1 MGIIPRFNKK
11 LVSRI
16 KELRE
21 EQKISQQELAKS
33 VGVSRQ
39 TIYYLE
45 RGTSNPSLTL
55 SLDISKTLNK
65 PIEEIFYFEPV
76 IRDLVDNIKLGD
88 IKEIADEIG
97 IDYNKIL
104 KLSEIDDE
112 QLSKMYTE
120 EELIKISETLGEEFH
135 KLFLKDEGTEE

>member
-1 MGIIPRFNKK
+1 MGIIPRYNKK

-45 RGTSNPSLTL
+45 RGSSNPSLTL

-120 EELIKISETLGEEFH
+120 EELTKISEALGEEFH
-135 KLFLKDEGTEE
+135 KLFLKDEE

>member
-45 RGTSNPSLTL
+45 RGASNPSLTL

-120 EELIKISETLGEEFH
+120 EELTKISETLGEEFH
-135 KLFLKDEGTEE
+135 KLFLKDEE

>member
-1 MGIIPRFNKK
+1 MGIIPRYNKK

-45 RGTSNPSLTL
+45 RGSSNPSLTL

-76 IRDLVDNIKLGD
+76 IKDLVNNIKLGD

-120 EELIKISETLGEEFH
+120 EELTKISEALGEEFH
-135 KLFLKDEGTEE
+135 KLFLKDEE

>member
-1 MGIIPRFNKK
+1 VGIIPRFNKK

-45 RGTSNPSLTL
+45 RGSSNPSLTL

-120 EELIKISETLGEEFH
+120 EELTKISETLGEEFH
-135 KLFLKDEGTEE
+135 KLFLKDEE

>member
-1 MGIIPRFNKK
+1 MRLVKK
-11 LVSRI
+11 LVSKI

-21 EQKISQQELAKS
+21 EQKISQQDLAKS

-45 RGTSNPSLTL
+45 RGMSNPSLTL
-55 SLDISKTLNK
+55 SLDISKQFNK
-65 PIEEIFYFEPV
+65 PIEEIFFYEPV
-76 IRDLVDNIKLGD
+76 IKEIIDNIKLGD
-88 IKEIADEIG
+88 LKEIADEIG
-97 IDYNKIL
+97 IEYNKIM

-120 EELIKISETLGEEFH
+120 EELTKISEALGIEFH
-135 KLFLKDEGTEE
+135 KLFLKDME

>member
-1 MGIIPRFNKK
+1 MGIIPRYNKK

-21 EQKISQQELAKS
+21 EQKISQQDLAKS
-33 VGVSRQ
+33 VGVSHQ

-45 RGTSNPSLTL
+45 RGSSNPSLTL
-55 SLDISKTLNK
+55 SLDISKTLHK

-76 IRDLVDNIKLGD
+76 IRDLVNNIKLGD

-120 EELIKISETLGEEFH
+120 EELTKISEALGEEFH
-135 KLFLKDEGTEE
+135 KLFLKDEE

>member
-45 RGTSNPSLTL
+45 RGSSNPSLTL

-76 IRDLVDNIKLGD
+76 IKDLVDNIKLGD

-120 EELIKISETLGEEFH
+120 EELTKISEALGEEFH
-135 KLFLKDEGTEE
+135 KLFLKDEE

>member
-1 MGIIPRFNKK
+1 MPRFNKK

-16 KELRE
+16 RELRE
-21 EQKISQQELAKS
+21 ELKISQQELAKT

-55 SLDISKTLNK
+55 SMDISKILNK

-76 IRDLVDNIKLGD
+76 IKDLIDNIKLGEL
-88 IKEIADEIG
+88 KEIAEEIG
-97 IDYNKIL
+97 IKYERIL
-104 KLSEIDDE
+104 KLSEIDDN
-112 QLSKMYTE
+112 QLTEMYTE
-120 EELIKISETLGEEFH
+120 GELIKIAEGLGFELQE
-135 KLFLKDEGTEE
+135 LFLKDEKEIS

>member
-1 MGIIPRFNKK
+1 MGIILKFNKK

-21 EQKISQQELAKS
+21 EQNISQQDLAKS

-45 RGTSNPSLTL
+45 RGSSNPSLTL
-55 SLDISKTLNK
+55 SLDISKHLNK
-65 PIEEIFYFEPV
+65 PIEEIFYYEPV
-76 IRDLVDNIKLGD
+76 IKDLIDNIKLGD

-97 IDYNKIL
+97 IGYNKIL
-104 KLSEIDDE
+104 KLSDIDDE

-120 EELIKISETLGEEFH
+120 EELTKVSEGLGEEFH
-135 KLFLKDEGTEE
+135 KLFLKNEE

>member
-1 MGIIPRFNKK
+1 MGIIPRYNKK

-45 RGTSNPSLTL
+45 RGASNPSLTL

-120 EELIKISETLGEEFH
+120 EELRKISKALGEEFH
-135 KLFLKDEGTEE
+135 KLFLKDE

>member
-45 RGTSNPSLTL
+45 RGSSNPSLTL

-120 EELIKISETLGEEFH
+120 EELTKISETLGEEFH
-135 KLFLKDEGTEE
+135 KLFLKDEE

>member
-21 EQKISQQELAKS
+21 DQDISQQDLAKS

-45 RGTSNPSLTL
+45 RGMSNPSLTL
-55 SLDISKTLNK
+55 SLDISKKLNK
-65 PIEEIFYFEPV
+65 PIEDIFYYEPV
-76 IRDLVDNIKLGD
+76 IKDLIDNIKLGD

-97 IDYNKIL
+97 IEYNKIL

-112 QLSKMYTE
+112 QLANLYNE
-120 EELIKISETLGEEFH
+120 EVLTKISKALGKEFYD
-135 KLFLKDEGTEE
+135 LFLKDEK

>member
-1 MGIIPRFNKK
+1 VGIIPRFNKK

-21 EQKISQQELAKS
+21 EQKISQQDLAKS

-45 RGTSNPSLTL
+45 RGMSNPSLTL
-55 SLDISKTLNK
+55 SLDISKQLNE
-65 PIEEIFYFEPV
+65 PIEEIFYYEPV
-76 IRDLVDNIKLGD
+76 IKELINDIKIGD
-88 IKEIADEIG
+88 IKEIANEIG
-97 IDYNKIL
+97 IEYNKIL
-104 KLSEIDDE
+104 KLSEIDDG

-120 EELIKISETLGEEFH
+120 EELIKISEALGKKFH
-135 KLFLKDEGTEE
+135 ELFLKDED

>member
-1 MGIIPRFNKK
+1 VGIIPRFNKK

-45 RGTSNPSLTL
+45 RGSSNPSLTL

-120 EELIKISETLGEEFH
+120 EELTKISEALGEEFH
-135 KLFLKDEGTEE
+135 KLFLKDEE

>member
-1 MGIIPRFNKK
+1 MVGIIPRFNKK

-21 EQKISQQELAKS
+21 EQKISQQDLAKS

-45 RGTSNPSLTL
+45 RGASNPSLTL

-76 IRDLVDNIKLGD
+76 IKDLVDNIKLGD
-88 IKEIADEIG
+88 LKETAEEIG
-97 IDYNKIL
+97 IYYNKIL

-112 QLSKMYTE
+112 QLSKMYTL
-120 EELIKISETLGEEFH
+120 EELTKISEGLGEEFQ
-135 KLFLKDEGTEE
+135 KLFLKDEE

>member
-45 RGTSNPSLTL
+45 RGSSNPSLTL

-120 EELIKISETLGEEFH
+120 EELTKISEALGEEFH
-135 KLFLKDEGTEE
+135 KLFLKDEE

>member
-21 EQKISQQELAKS
+21 KQKISQQELAKS

-45 RGTSNPSLTL
+45 RGMSNPSLTL
-55 SLDISKTLNK
+55 SLDISKILNK
-65 PIEEIFYFEPV
+65 PIEEIFYYEPFV
-76 IRDLVDNIKLGD
+76 VEFLGNKTVDEMD
-88 IKEIADEIG
+88 EIADVTGVNLE
-97 IDYNKIL
+97 
-104 KLSEIDDE
+104 KLLNLRKIDDN
-112 QLSKMYTE
+112 QLSTMYTE
-120 EELIKISETLGEEFH
+120 EELKKIAEALGVKFH
-135 KLFLKDEGTEE
+135 ILFIKDEG